1 MEMEPMTMV
10 VAEKE
15 SLASLLRSLR
25 GEIVTARLGYPEVLH
40 LNIRDSAGDHW
51 HLATQDAEWS
61 PVDPDGLVGQV
72 IESAEVDE
80 ESQQLHCYLGNGTVF
95 SVKPARQEAP
105 DDPCNWEL
113 LSPGGVILEYG
124 PGPRWHIGD
133 ADVPPMGRRTSN

>member
-1 MEMEPMTMV
+1 MEPMTMV

-61 PVDPDGLVGQV
+61 PADPAGLVGQTINSTEIDEKSRELRCHLANGSV
-72 IESAEVDE
+72 FAVQPAEQESA
-80 ESQQLHCYLGNGTVF
+80 
-95 SVKPARQEAP
+95 
-105 DDPCNWEL
+105 DDPPNWEL
-113 LSPGGVILEYG
+113 LSPGGVFLEYG

-133 ADVPPMGRRTSN
+133 ADVPPMGPNSH